1 MPATR
6 APRRFASDSW
16 IRLMAWTLLAWLLL
30 ATAPAVW
37 AETVAGNGKPA
48 SDVRDTA
55 EFNAI
60 GLGGHMALKL
70 KQGSVPSVVVHG
82 DSNLLPLIETVVERD
97 KSLQLRW
104 KRGVSVRSDASVFVE
119 VVAPQVQ
126 AVASAGSGDIDIDA
140 MKVPR
145 LALSINGSGNLR
157 ARGLTIDDLAVRIA
171 GSGDLKLVGQA
182 RRLTIELRGSA
193 VVDAGELRSD
203 DVSVGIAGSGAAMVH
218 ASRNLVASIAGS
230 GDVRYSGDPSV
241 QQSIAGSGTVR
252 KR

>member
-6 APRRFASDSW
+6 TPRRFASDSW
-16 IRLMAWTLLAWLLL
+16 IRLMPWALLALLLL

-37 AETVAGNGKPA
+37 AETVAGNGTPA
-48 SDVRDTA
+48 KEVRDTG

-60 GLGGHMALKL
+60 GLGGNMALKL
-70 KQGSVPSVVVHG
+70 RQGSVPSVVVHG

-97 KSLQLRW
+97 QSLQLRW
-104 KRGVSVRSDASVFVE
+104 KRGVSVRSHASVYVE

-126 AVASAGSGDIDIDA
+126 AVASAGSGDIDIDS

-145 LALSINGSGNLR
+145 LALSIKGSGDLR
-157 ARGLTIDDLAVRIA
+157 ARGLTADDLAVRIA
-171 GSGDLKLVGQA
+171 GSGALKLAGQA
-182 RRLTIELRGSA
+182 RRLTIELRGSGD
-193 VVDAGELRSD
+193 VDAGELRSD
-203 DVSVGIAGSGAAMVH
+203 DVTVGIAGSGNAEVH
-218 ASRNLVASIAGS
+218 ASRKLVASIAGS
-230 GDVRYSGDPSV
+230 GDIRYSGDPSV